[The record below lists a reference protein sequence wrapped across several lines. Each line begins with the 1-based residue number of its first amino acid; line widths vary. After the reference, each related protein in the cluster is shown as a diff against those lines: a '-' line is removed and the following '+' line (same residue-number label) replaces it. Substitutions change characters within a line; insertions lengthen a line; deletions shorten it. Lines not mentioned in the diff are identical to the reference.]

1 MNCLG
6 CDTHQTV
13 ALDIVRRQVAP
24 FGVRKSPSMRSSG
37 NNFAVGIR
45 VPHSRRAALERAVA
59 MRGLSVASFIE
70 WLIGRALA
78 DAGLIDQPNPE
89 GP

>member
-1 MNCLG
+1 MQLAEQISDRIWIPN
-6 CDTHQTV
+6 
-13 ALDIVRRQVAP
+13 
-24 FGVRKSPSMRSSG
+24 
-37 NNFAVGIR
+37 
-45 VPHSRRAALERAVA
+45 SRRAALECAAA

-78 DAGLIDQPNPE
+78 DADLIEQPNPE